1 MFAGGVVLRVPTWT
15 GGNEGPDDLDLKGR
29 EALFPERKVGTVVT
43 IAVRVSRI
51 VVRIQLILKPVCDG
65 ELGVFRG
72 IGIGA
77 VHQRVRRVSSTTQ
90 TLESSKETSIPT

>member
-1 MFAGGVVLRVPTWT
+1 
-15 GGNEGPDDLDLKGR
+15 
-29 EALFPERKVGTVVT
+29 
-43 IAVRVSRI
+43 
-51 VVRIQLILKPVCDG
+51 LILKPVCDG